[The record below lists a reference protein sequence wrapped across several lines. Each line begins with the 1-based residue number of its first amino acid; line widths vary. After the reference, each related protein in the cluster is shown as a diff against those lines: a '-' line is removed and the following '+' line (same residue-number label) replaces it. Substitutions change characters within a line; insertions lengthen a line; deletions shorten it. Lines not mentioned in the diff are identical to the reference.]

1 MNNAR
6 PKCKGSALVE
16 FAVVL
21 PLVLLLALALVDICR
36 AIQVNVVL
44 INLSREGANVASRGS
59 QLDNVS
65 SQSLM
70 NALAAT
76 APPLRM
82 QTRGMIY
89 ISKIIGHM
97 QNGVIRN
104 VILEQYRWE
113 GNPSF
118 APSSAVWRCDSWKS
132 NQCTAIAADPDN
144 AATAD
149 AMTNLLT
156 DGEVIYAVEAFYDFD
171 MLFSNLNVGLGP
183 MRQIGPVMYA
193 KTVF

>member
-1 MNNAR
+1 MTSAR
-6 PKCKGSALVE
+6 ATCKGAAAVE

-21 PLVLLLALALVDICR
+21 PLLLLLALALVDVCR
-36 AIQVNVVL
+36 AIQVNLVL

-59 QLDNVS
+59 QLNSIS

-76 APPLRM
+76 APPLNM
-82 QTRGMIY
+82 QRRGKIY
-89 ISKIIGHM
+89 ISKIIGHR
-97 QNGVIRN
+97 QDGAVRN
-104 VILEQYRWE
+104 VVIEQYRWE

-118 APSSAVWRCDSWKS
+118 APSSAVWSCGAWTS
-132 NQCTAIAADPDN
+132 NQCTAIPADPDLAP
-144 AATAD
+144 AAEALPL
-149 AMTNLLT
+149 ALA

-171 MLFSNLNVGLGP
+171 MIFTNLNVGLGP
-183 MRQIGPVMYA
+183 MRQIGPLMYA